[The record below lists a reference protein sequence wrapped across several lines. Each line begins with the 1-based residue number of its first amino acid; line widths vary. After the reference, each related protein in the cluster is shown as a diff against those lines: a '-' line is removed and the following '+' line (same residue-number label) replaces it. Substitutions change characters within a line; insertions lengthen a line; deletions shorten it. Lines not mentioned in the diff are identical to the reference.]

1 MKKSKILLVTVLALV
16 LCLLCVTTS
25 TFSWLPRPKEDK
37 GNSLA
42 WNLSY
47 ETSVGKDITMTTYA
61 LPENGREPDDPHAQL
76 TEVTEFSNS
85 EGIDPGH
92 RKYYRTDIINS
103 GSEAQSISLFLS
115 SLSGLDSTNG
125 KFCLGVNSPLRTY
138 KNYSD
143 INGEAGS
150 KVEEVINEQYVYL
163 GLHAGEE
170 TEGKFN
176 NKIERIHAWNDS
188 ISLISKSNWSD
199 RFSTGKTG
207 SWVIDG
213 KWNNSS
219 QNFNIYAM
227 KVDYR
232 CTDFQLKE
240 SGDENSGWHNEAK
253 PKITENNT
261 IVFYEYGNVYTAVAK
276 KSSEA
281 AGIESFY
288 SSAGA
293 NVGDTV
299 DLAAKGHTNTFAY
312 TSSDE
317 SVATVSSTGQVK
329 AKKAGHTTITVT
341 STGVYGDK
349 ITATCSFTVHD
360 NVDPGAI
367 FDVPIVTNVKVAPA
381 TEAGNTVESIYWYI
395 KNEGND
401 TLTYS
406 IDDIYLTL

>member
-125 KFCLGVNSPLRTY
+125 KFCLGVNGPLRTY
-138 KNYSD
+138 RNYSD
-143 INGEAGS
+143 ISSEAGS
-150 KVEEVINEQYVYL
+150 KIEKIINEKNVYVGFNVNQTYTPQNYAVHWWQTGNDNYNGDSQVQPYFSPNQQGDYANSKYNMSYATIPYDANAVKL
-163 GLHAGEE
+163 RQDNNWYGG
-170 TEGKFN
+170 N
-176 NKIERIHAWNDS
+176 NKDLAN
-188 ISLISKSNWSD
+188 K
-199 RFSTGKTG
+199 
-207 SWVIDG
+207 
-213 KWNNSS
+213 
-219 QNFNIYAM
+219 
-227 KVDYR
+227 
-232 CTDFQLKE
+232 
-240 SGDENSGWHNEAK
+240 
-253 PKITENNT
+253 NT
-261 IVFYEYGNVYTAVAK
+261 IIVYSDNGNVNTDYQ
-276 KSSEA
+276 KSSLA

-288 SSAGA
+288 SSAA
-293 NVGDTV
+293 VTAGDTI
-299 DLAAKGHTNTFAY
+299 DLAAKGHTDTFSY
-312 TSSDE
+312 TSSNA
-317 SVATVSSTGQVK
+317 SVATVSSTGMVT
-329 AKKAGHTTITVT
+329 AIKAGHTTITVT
-341 STGVYGDK
+341 STGSYGDK
-349 ITATCSFTVHD
+349 ITATCWLTVHD
-360 NVDPGAI
+360 SVDPGAI

-381 TEAGNTVESIYWYI
+381 TEAGNTVESVYWYI
-395 KNEGND
+395 KNDGSVA
-401 TLTYS
+401 LTYS
-406 IDDIYLTL
+406 IGDIYLTL

>member
-37 GNSLA
+37 GNSLG
-42 WNLSY
+42 WNPSY
-47 ETSVGKDITMTTYA
+47 EASVGKDITMTTYE
-61 LPENGREPDDPHAQL
+61 LPENGREPDDPHAVL
-76 TEVTEFSNS
+76 DVVSDFNNN
-85 EGIDPGH
+85 EGIDPGQ

-103 GSEAQSISLFLS
+103 GKEAQSVSLFLS
-115 SLSGLDSTNG
+115 SLRGLDSTNG
-125 KFCLGVNSPLRTY
+125 KFCLGVNGPLRTY

-143 INGEAGS
+143 INSEAGS
-150 KVEEVINEQYVYL
+150 KVEKVINEQYVYL

-199 RFSTGKTG
+199 RLSTGKTG
-207 SWVIDG
+207 
-213 KWNNSS
+213 KWSISDKWENEE
-219 QNFNIYAM
+219 QTFNIYAM

-240 SGDENSGWHNEAK
+240 PGAENFGWHNEAK
-253 PKITENNT
+253 PKIAENNT
-261 IVFYEYGNVYTAVAK
+261 LLFYFYDNAYTTVAK
-276 KSSEA
+276 NSSEA

-299 DLAAKGHTNTFAY
+299 NLAATGHTDTFTY

-317 SVATVSSTGQVK
+317 SVATVNSSGQVT
-329 AKKAGHTTITVT
+329 AKKAGHTSIILT
-341 STGVYGDK
+341 STGAYGDK
-349 ITATCSFTVHD
+349 ITAACWLTVHD
-360 NVDPGAI
+360 SADPGAI

-381 TEAGNTVESIYWYI
+381 TEAGNTVESVYWYI
-395 KNEGND
+395 KNDGSVA
-401 TLTYS
+401 LTYS
-406 IDDIYLTL
+406 IGDIYLTL

>member
-1 MKKSKILLVTVLALV
+1 MKKSKLILVTVLALV

-125 KFCLGVNSPLRTY
+125 KFCLGVNGPLRTY

-143 INGEAGS
+143 INSEAGS
-150 KVEEVINEQYVYL
+150 KIEKIINEKNVYV
-163 GLHAGEE
+163 G
-170 TEGKFN
+170 FN
-176 NKIERIHAWNDS
+176 VNQTYTPQNYAVHWWQTGNDNYNGDSQVQPYFSPNQQGDYANSKYNMSYATIPYDANAVKLRQDNNWYGGNNEDLANK
-188 ISLISKSNWSD
+188 
-199 RFSTGKTG
+199 
-207 SWVIDG
+207 
-213 KWNNSS
+213 
-219 QNFNIYAM
+219 
-227 KVDYR
+227 
-232 CTDFQLKE
+232 
-240 SGDENSGWHNEAK
+240 
-253 PKITENNT
+253 NT
-261 IVFYEYGNVYTAVAK
+261 IIVYSDNGNVNTDYQ
-276 KSSEA
+276 KSSLA

-288 SSAGA
+288 SSAA
-293 NVGDTV
+293 VTAGDTI
-299 DLAAKGHTNTFAY
+299 DLAAKGHTNTFSY
-312 TSSDE
+312 TSSNA
-317 SVATVSSTGQVK
+317 SVATVSSTGMVT
-329 AKKAGHTTITVT
+329 AIKAGHTTITVT
-341 STGVYGDK
+341 STGSYGDK
-349 ITATCSFTVHD
+349 ITATCWLTVHD
-360 NVDPGAI
+360 SVDPGAI

-381 TEAGNTVESIYWYI
+381 TEAGNTVESVYWYI
-395 KNEGND
+395 KNDGSVA
-401 TLTYS
+401 LTYS
-406 IDDIYLTL
+406 IGDIYLTL

>member
-125 KFCLGVNSPLRTY
+125 KFCLGVNGPLRTY
-138 KNYSD
+138 RNYSD
-143 INGEAGS
+143 ISSEAGS
-150 KVEEVINEQYVYL
+150 KIEKIINEKNVYV
-163 GLHAGEE
+163 G
-170 TEGKFN
+170 FN
-176 NKIERIHAWNDS
+176 VNQTYTPQNYAVHWWQTGNDNYNGDSQVQPYFSPNQQGDYANSKYNMSYATIPYDANAVKLRQDNNWYGGNNEDLANK
-188 ISLISKSNWSD
+188 
-199 RFSTGKTG
+199 
-207 SWVIDG
+207 
-213 KWNNSS
+213 
-219 QNFNIYAM
+219 
-227 KVDYR
+227 
-232 CTDFQLKE
+232 
-240 SGDENSGWHNEAK
+240 
-253 PKITENNT
+253 NT
-261 IVFYEYGNVYTAVAK
+261 IIVYSDNGNVNTDYQ
-276 KSSEA
+276 KSSLA

-288 SSAGA
+288 SSAA
-293 NVGDTV
+293 VTAGDTI
-299 DLAAKGHTNTFAY
+299 DLAAKGHTDTFSY
-312 TSSDE
+312 TSSNA
-317 SVATVSSTGQVK
+317 SVATVSSTGMVT
-329 AKKAGHTTITVT
+329 AIKAGHTTITVT
-341 STGVYGDK
+341 STGSYGDK
-349 ITATCSFTVHD
+349 ITATCWLTVHD
-360 NVDPGAI
+360 SVDPGAI

-381 TEAGNTVESIYWYI
+381 TEAGNTVESVYWYI
-395 KNEGND
+395 KNDGSVA
-401 TLTYS
+401 LTYS
-406 IDDIYLTL
+406 IGDIYLTL

>member
-115 SLSGLDSTNG
+115 SLNGLDSTNG
-125 KFCLGVNSPLRTY
+125 KFCLGVNGPLRTY
-138 KNYSD
+138 RNYSD
-143 INGEAGS
+143 ISSEAGS
-150 KVEEVINEQYVYL
+150 KIEKIINEKNVYV
-163 GLHAGEE
+163 G
-170 TEGKFN
+170 FN
-176 NKIERIHAWNDS
+176 VNQTYTPQNYAVHWWQTGNDNYNGDSQVQPYFSPNQQGDYANSKYNMSYATIPYDANAVKLRQDNNWYGGNNEDLANK
-188 ISLISKSNWSD
+188 
-199 RFSTGKTG
+199 
-207 SWVIDG
+207 
-213 KWNNSS
+213 
-219 QNFNIYAM
+219 
-227 KVDYR
+227 
-232 CTDFQLKE
+232 
-240 SGDENSGWHNEAK
+240 
-253 PKITENNT
+253 NT
-261 IVFYEYGNVYTAVAK
+261 IIVYSDNGNVNTDYQ
-276 KSSEA
+276 KSSLA

-288 SSAGA
+288 SSAA
-293 NVGDTV
+293 VTAGDNI

-317 SVATVSSTGQVK
+317 SVATVDSNGLVT
-329 AKKAGHTTITVT
+329 AKKAGHTSIILT
-341 STGVYGDK
+341 STGAYGDK
-349 ITATCSFTVHD
+349 ITATCWLTVHD
-360 NVDPGAI
+360 SVDPGAI

-381 TEAGNTVESIYWYI
+381 TEAGNTVESVYWYI
-395 KNEGND
+395 KNDGSVA
-401 TLTYS
+401 LTYS
-406 IDDIYLTL
+406 IGDIYLTL

>member
-125 KFCLGVNSPLRTY
+125 KFCLGVNGPLRTY
-138 KNYSD
+138 RNYSD
-143 INGEAGS
+143 ISSEAGS
-150 KVEEVINEQYVYL
+150 KIEKIINEKNVYV
-163 GLHAGEE
+163 G
-170 TEGKFN
+170 FN
-176 NKIERIHAWNDS
+176 VNQTYTPQNYAVHWWQTGNDNYNGDSQVKPYFSPNKQGDYAN
-188 ISLISKSNWSD
+188 SKYNMSYATIPYDANAVKLRQDNNWY
-199 RFSTGKTG
+199 GG
-207 SWVIDG
+207 
-213 KWNNSS
+213 NNEDLA
-219 QNFNIYAM
+219 N
-227 KVDYR
+227 K
-232 CTDFQLKE
+232 
-240 SGDENSGWHNEAK
+240 
-253 PKITENNT
+253 NT
-261 IVFYEYGNVYTAVAK
+261 IIVYSDNGNVNTDYQ
-276 KSSEA
+276 KSSLA

-288 SSAGA
+288 SSAA
-293 NVGDTV
+293 VTAGDTI

-317 SVATVSSTGQVK
+317 SVATVDSNGLVT

-341 STGVYGDK
+341 STGSYGDK
-349 ITATCSFTVHD
+349 ITATCWLTVHD
-360 NVDPGAI
+360 SVDPGAI

-381 TEAGNTVESIYWYI
+381 TEAGNTVESVYWYI
-395 KNEGND
+395 KNDGSVA
-401 TLTYS
+401 LTYS
-406 IDDIYLTL
+406 IGDIYLTL

>member
-125 KFCLGVNSPLRTY
+125 KFCLGVNGPLRTY

-143 INGEAGS
+143 INSEAGS
-150 KVEEVINEQYVYL
+150 KIEKIINEKNVYV
-163 GLHAGEE
+163 G
-170 TEGKFN
+170 FN
-176 NKIERIHAWNDS
+176 VNQTYTPQNYAVHWWQTGNDNYNGDSQVKPYFSPNKQGDYAN
-188 ISLISKSNWSD
+188 SKYNMSYATIPYDANAVKLRQDNNWY
-199 RFSTGKTG
+199 GG
-207 SWVIDG
+207 
-213 KWNNSS
+213 NNEDLA
-219 QNFNIYAM
+219 N
-227 KVDYR
+227 K
-232 CTDFQLKE
+232 
-240 SGDENSGWHNEAK
+240 
-253 PKITENNT
+253 NT
-261 IVFYEYGNVYTAVAK
+261 IIVYSDNGNVNTDYQ
-276 KSSEA
+276 KSSLA

-288 SSAGA
+288 SSAA
-293 NVGDTV
+293 VTAGDTI
-299 DLAAKGHTNTFAY
+299 DLAAKGHTDTFSY
-312 TSSDE
+312 TSSNA
-317 SVATVSSTGQVK
+317 SVATVDSNGLVT

-341 STGVYGDK
+341 STGSYGDK
-349 ITATCSFTVHD
+349 ITATCWLTVHD
-360 NVDPGAI
+360 SVDPGAI
-367 FDVPIVTNVKVAPA
+367 FDVPIVTNVKVAPK
-381 TEAGNTVESIYWYI
+381 TEAGNTVESVYWYI
-395 KNEGND
+395 KNDGSVA
-401 TLTYS
+401 LTYS
-406 IDDIYLTL
+406 IGDIYLTL

>member
-125 KFCLGVNSPLRTY
+125 KFYLGVNGPLRTY
-138 KNYSD
+138 RNYSD
-143 INGEAGS
+143 ISSEAGS
-150 KVEEVINEQYVYL
+150 KIEKIINEKNVYV
-163 GLHAGEE
+163 G
-170 TEGKFN
+170 FN
-176 NKIERIHAWNDS
+176 VNQTYTPQNYAVHWWQTGNDNYNGDSQVQPYFSPNQQGDYANSKYNMSYATIPYDANAVKLRQDNNWYGGNNEDLANK
-188 ISLISKSNWSD
+188 
-199 RFSTGKTG
+199 
-207 SWVIDG
+207 
-213 KWNNSS
+213 
-219 QNFNIYAM
+219 
-227 KVDYR
+227 
-232 CTDFQLKE
+232 
-240 SGDENSGWHNEAK
+240 
-253 PKITENNT
+253 NT
-261 IVFYEYGNVYTAVAK
+261 IIVYSDNGNVNTDYQ
-276 KSSEA
+276 KSSLA

-288 SSAGA
+288 SSAA
-293 NVGDTV
+293 VTAGDTI
-299 DLAAKGHTNTFAY
+299 DLAAKGHTDTFSY
-312 TSSDE
+312 TSSNA
-317 SVATVSSTGQVK
+317 SVATVSSTGMVT
-329 AKKAGHTTITVT
+329 AIKAGHTTITVT
-341 STGVYGDK
+341 STGSYGDK
-349 ITATCSFTVHD
+349 ITATCWLTVHD
-360 NVDPGAI
+360 SVDPGAI

-381 TEAGNTVESIYWYI
+381 TEAGNTVESVYWYI
-395 KNEGND
+395 KNDGSVA
-401 TLTYS
+401 LTYS
-406 IDDIYLTL
+406 IGDIYLTL

>member
-125 KFCLGVNSPLRTY
+125 KFCLGVNGPLRTY
-138 KNYSD
+138 RNYSD
-143 INGEAGS
+143 ISSEAGS
-150 KVEEVINEQYVYL
+150 KIEKIINEKNVYV
-163 GLHAGEE
+163 G
-170 TEGKFN
+170 FN
-176 NKIERIHAWNDS
+176 VNQTYTPQNYAVHWWQTGNDNYNGDSQVQPYFSPNQQWDYANSKYNMSYATIPYDANAVKLRQDNNWYGGNNEDLANK
-188 ISLISKSNWSD
+188 
-199 RFSTGKTG
+199 
-207 SWVIDG
+207 
-213 KWNNSS
+213 
-219 QNFNIYAM
+219 
-227 KVDYR
+227 
-232 CTDFQLKE
+232 
-240 SGDENSGWHNEAK
+240 
-253 PKITENNT
+253 NT
-261 IVFYEYGNVYTAVAK
+261 IIVYSDNGNVNTDYQ
-276 KSSEA
+276 KSSLA

-288 SSAGA
+288 SSAA
-293 NVGDTV
+293 VTAGDTI
-299 DLAAKGHTNTFAY
+299 DLAAKGHTDTFSY
-312 TSSDE
+312 TSSNA
-317 SVATVSSTGQVK
+317 SVATVSSTGMVT
-329 AKKAGHTTITVT
+329 AIKAGHTTITVT
-341 STGVYGDK
+341 STGSYGDK
-349 ITATCSFTVHD
+349 ITATCWLTVHD
-360 NVDPGAI
+360 SVDPGAI

-381 TEAGNTVESIYWYI
+381 TEAGNTVESVYWYI
-395 KNEGND
+395 KNDGSVA
-401 TLTYS
+401 LTYS
-406 IDDIYLTL
+406 IGDIYLTL

>member
-125 KFCLGVNSPLRTY
+125 KFCLGVNGPLRTY
-138 KNYSD
+138 RNYSD
-143 INGEAGS
+143 INSEAGS
-150 KVEEVINEQYVYL
+150 KVEKVINEQYVYL
-163 GLHAGEE
+163 GLHSIEE

-188 ISLISKSNWSD
+188 ISLASKSNWSD
-199 RFSTGKTG
+199 RLSTGETK
-207 SWVIDG
+207 SWLIDG
-213 KWNNSS
+213 RWADK
-219 QNFNIYAM
+219 QDFNIYAM

-232 CTDFQLKE
+232 CTFFQLKE
-240 SGDENSGWHNEAK
+240 PGDENSGWHNEAK
-253 PKITENNT
+253 PEIAENNT
-261 IVFYEYGNVYTAVAK
+261 LLFYFYDNAYTTVAK

-317 SVATVSSTGQVK
+317 SVATVDSNGLVT
-329 AKKAGHTTITVT
+329 AKKAGHTSIILT
-341 STGVYGDK
+341 STGAYGDK
-349 ITATCSFTVHD
+349 ITATCWLTVHD
-360 NVDPGAI
+360 SVDPGAI
-367 FDVPIVTNVKVAPA
+367 FDVPIVTNVKVAPK
-381 TEAGNTVESIYWYI
+381 TEAGNTVESVYWYI
-395 KNEGND
+395 KNDGSVA
-401 TLTYS
+401 LTYS
-406 IDDIYLTL
+406 IGDIYLTL